1 MDNYNAIAD
10 NFNESEQNAITL
22 WRLGYPVVAELLGDV
37 TGKSCLDYGCG
48 TGTFCR
54 FLHSKGATL
63 TGVDVSANMINVA
76 KRNSTHMIDYHTISN
91 DINFLADN
99 KFDFVV
105 SNFVLCTI
113 STCQEISLILDQI
126 YRVLKK
132 EGRFIMMNSNWDK
145 SNGKEFI
152 SFKLEYCKKL
162 VPGKAVKAIIKSDP
176 PILLNDYFRPIEEY
190 CKLLEKSGFSISDL
204 RENTANKDNISW
216 LDEKEYPPY
225 YIISAEK

>member
-10 NFNESEQNAITL
+10 NYDDSEQNAITL

-63 TGVDVSANMINVA
+63 TGVDVSENMINVA
-76 KRNSTHMIDYHTISN
+76 KRNSNHMIDYHTISDN
-91 DINFLADN
+91 INFLSDN

-113 STCQEISLILDQI
+113 SSCQEISLILDQL

-132 EGRFIMMNSNWDK
+132 EGRLFMMNSNWDK

-152 SFKLEYCKKL
+152 SFKLEYSKNL
-162 VPGKAVKAIIKSDP
+162 FPGQAVRAIIKSDP
-176 PILLNDYFRPIEEY
+176 PILLNDYFWPIEEY
-190 CKLLEKSGFSISDL
+190 CKLLEKSGFRIHDV
-204 RENTANKDNISW
+204 RENIATSDNISW